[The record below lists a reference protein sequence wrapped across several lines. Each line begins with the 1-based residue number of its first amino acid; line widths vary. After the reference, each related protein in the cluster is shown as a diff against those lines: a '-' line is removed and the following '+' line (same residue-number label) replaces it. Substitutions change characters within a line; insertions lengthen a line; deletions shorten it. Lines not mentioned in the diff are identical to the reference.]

1 MYQFLTFEIF
11 GMQWWLFLLWIVYVI
26 FTLVNAF
33 GLYSKYHYYTKR
45 QPFPMTSAIRQTF
58 FEREYF
64 TLYDLLRTPLVLPA
78 IVLGVFVLFLQGC
91 LKKFLKVKLF
101 KFKS

>member
-1 MYQFLTFEIF
+1 
-11 GMQWWLFLLWIVYVI
+11 
-26 FTLVNAF
+26 
-33 GLYSKYHYYTKR
+33 
-45 QPFPMTSAIRQTF
+45 MTSAIRQTF